1 MTGRASGLRASRVR
15 SLTGLCPTRRPN
27 PGLHAV
33 ISSCCAWTGRAPRSA
48 PRDALGE
55 RRTRQLNPGTT
66 PERTSDRAAAGP
78 RTNRRTARRH
88 FHGGR
93 RTGANPQWPIGP
105 DDETS
110 ARIDETRELARRFLH
125 AVVADPAILDGI
137 PDGSTVVF
145 LDANRDA
152 RETEQV

>member
-1 MTGRASGLRASRVR
+1 M
-15 SLTGLCPTRRPN
+15 RR
-27 PGLHAV
+27 
-33 ISSCCAWTGRAPRSA
+33 R
-48 PRDALGE
+48 
-55 RRTRQLNPGTT
+55 
-66 PERTSDRAAAGP
+66 
-78 RTNRRTARRH
+78 

-93 RTGANPQWPIGP
+93 RTGANPRWPIGP